1 MHLASYIV
9 DKYNIRVQ
17 YGEYVHVHT
26 LIRIIDTAPEVYITA
41 HVVCHIY
48 LHILQDAAMFL
59 IIETTKERSIISVV
73 YMYAG
78 CHQHW
83 LCRDCFIVRY

>member
-26 LIRIIDTAPEVYITA
+26 LIRIIDTAPSINITN
-41 HVVCHIY
+41 
-48 LHILQDAAMFL
+48 L
-59 IIETTKERSIISVV
+59 
-73 YMYAG
+73 
-78 CHQHW
+78 
-83 LCRDCFIVRY
+83 